1 VAGRHARIVE
11 ETEAPAAAAATRLPP
26 AAEPRGHVIAVIGF
40 SMTTLFVVYHLVVNW
55 LGTNGDLRHGP
66 ARAALQRLQR
76 SRVRQLAVARLP
88 SYLLP

>member
-1 VAGRHARIVE
+1 MVDTSV
-11 ETEAPAAAAATRLPP
+11 
-26 AAEPRGHVIAVIGF
+26 
-40 SMTTLFVVYHLVVNW
+40 
-55 LGTNGDLRHGP
+55 GTNGDLRHGP